1 MVIFHIFEI
10 SSQPILVIK
19 PKQKKTAGNTTTRV
33 LLSFH
38 AVLIISQ
45 SLTCLKT
52 RGKGITWLKTLNN
65 DHFHN
70 FEHSSLSQ
78 PCSKNKIK
86 TTGLETA
93 SNNLF
98 FLSSSNIIHSST
110 CNKTWGIVLHAVS
123 CLMDFNMLC
132 HRVELGG
139 VLKLMKNDHLL
150 VFFIVWV
157 LFPKCLGRL
166 RNGLY

>member
-10 SSQPILVIK
+10 SSQPILIIK
-19 PKQKKTAGNTTTRV
+19 PKQKKNSWEHNYTSTLT
-33 LLSFH
+33 
-38 AVLIISQ
+38 VLIISQ